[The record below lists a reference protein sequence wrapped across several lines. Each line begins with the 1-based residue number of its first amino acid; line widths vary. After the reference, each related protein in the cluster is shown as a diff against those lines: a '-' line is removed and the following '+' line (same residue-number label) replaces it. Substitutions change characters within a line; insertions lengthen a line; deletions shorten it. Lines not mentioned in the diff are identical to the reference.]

1 MGLFSNIFGRKSV
14 DSSINAENTE
24 KAYKN
29 QILATPDNS
38 YDFLD
43 SFNRENWSNSSY
55 QDRMN
60 KLWISW
66 RVIINKL

>member
-1 MGLFSNIFGRKSV
+1 MGLFSNIFGRKSA

-24 KAYKN
+24 KPYKN

-43 SFNRENWSNSSY
+43 SFNR
-55 QDRMN
+55 
-60 KLWISW
+60 
-66 RVIINKL
+66 